1 MRLFD
6 ILGVL
11 YEPINPLD
19 NHDHLLTYVEPVL
32 NADGTC
38 PIFKEPGNTYDLS
51 QYVNQVEGIS
61 SAEQKH
67 NLLDLLARL
76 NRLVR
81 WIHIKTDVLWFG
93 VYLRHGDKLVKYVYN
108 GEMSKAEFEIS
119 EQYLEK
125 SINTRVILEKRPYY
139 IADVEK
145 HQGPYYRC
153 DAKVQSELCCPIFA
167 PDGQV
172 IGIFDSEDHR
182 KNFFDDKIDFISR
195 KVKRAIEIFLEDH
208 PYITNSTVFNID
220 EDSYGRDLEYSDRH
234 TSEND
239 G

>member
-11 YEPINPLD
+11 YEPINTLD
-19 NHDHLLTYVEPVL
+19 NHDHLLTYVEPKL

-38 PIFKEPGNTYDLS
+38 PIYKEPGNTYDLM
-51 QYVNQVEGIS
+51 QYVDSN
-61 SAEQKH
+61 EQKQ

-93 VYLRHGDKLVKYVYN
+93 IYLRHGDKLVKYVYN

-119 EQYLEK
+119 EEYLEK
-125 SINTRVILEKRPYY
+125 SINTRVILEKQPYY
-139 IADVEK
+139 IPDVDN
-145 HQGPYYRC
+145 HTGPYYRC
-153 DAKVQSELCCPIFA
+153 DAKVKSELCCPIFG
-167 PDGQV
+167 PDGDV

-182 KNFFDDKIDFISR
+182 KNFFDDRIDFISN

-208 PYITNSTVFNID
+208 PYMTHSKEFDIK
-220 EDSYGRDLEYSDRH
+220 EDDYSKKILA
-234 TSEND
+234 S
-239 G
+239 

>member
-11 YEPINPLD
+11 YEPINVLD
-19 NHDHLLTYVEPVL
+19 NHEHLLSYVEPEL

-38 PIFKEPGNTYDLS
+38 PIFKVPGNTYQLA
-51 QYVNQVEGIS
+51 QYAENVEGIDT
-61 SAEQKH
+61 AEQKK

-81 WIHIKTDVLWFG
+81 WIHIKTDVAWFG
-93 VYLRHGDKLVKYVYN
+93 IYLRHGDKLVKYVYN

-119 EQYLEK
+119 EEYLEK
-125 SINTRVILEKRPYY
+125 SINTRVIMEKRPYY
-139 IADVEK
+139 IPDVDT
-145 HQGPYYRC
+145 HDGPYYRC
-153 DAKVQSELCCPIFA
+153 DAKVKSELCCPIFA

-172 IGIFDSEDHR
+172 IGIFDSEDNR
-182 KNFFDDKIDFISR
+182 KNFFDDKIDFISN

-208 PYITNSTVFNID
+208 PYITHSKAFNLA
-220 EDSYGRDLEYSDRH
+220 EDPYS
-234 TSEND
+234 NQLN
-239 G
+239 